1 MINQKVDVKSVLES
15 MATVSYGVVHWFDGE
30 RGYGFATP
38 ADGGDDVFVDFSEI
52 IDSSA
57 APLHA
62 GQPVS
67 YQAAGT
73 RHWPTAEAVHVL

>member
-1 MINQKVDVKSVLES
+1 

-30 RGYGFATP
+30 RGFGFVTP
-38 ADGGDDVFVDFSEI
+38 TDSDEDSLVDVYVDSSEI
-52 IDSSA
+52 TGWSA

-62 GQPVS
+62 GQRVS
-67 YQAAGT
+67 YHAAGT